1 MARLEQLVDIEVLGH
16 LVYPHFILPMKF
28 KVGNAGCVRVLFF
41 FFFLG
46 GGWLWVRVRE
56 LSFLLLFLDFITL
69 QFTVL
74 PSPNFIRW
82 RGIMVIVISTFSIKT

>member
-41 FFFLG
+41 FFFWG
-46 GGWLWVRVRE
+46 GGVGLGE
-56 LSFLLLFLDFITL
+56 GEGTL
-69 QFTVL
+69 
-74 PSPNFIRW
+74 
-82 RGIMVIVISTFSIKT
+82 FSIAFP

>member
-41 FFFLG
+41 FFFG
-46 GGWLWVRVRE
+46 GGGGVLGLGWGGVFFFFF
-56 LSFLLLFLDFITL
+56 FLFF
-69 QFTVL
+69 
-74 PSPNFIRW
+74 
-82 RGIMVIVISTFSIKT
+82 

>member
-41 FFFLG
+41 FFLG
-46 GGWLWVRVRE
+46 GGVVMGE
-56 LSFLLLFLDFITL
+56 GEGTL
-69 QFTVL
+69 
-74 PSPNFIRW
+74 
-82 RGIMVIVISTFSIKT
+82 FSIAFP

>member
-28 KVGNAGCVRVLFF
+28 KVGNAGCVRVFFF

-46 GGWLWVRVRE
+46 GGVVMGE
-56 LSFLLLFLDFITL
+56 GEGTL
-69 QFTVL
+69 
-74 PSPNFIRW
+74 
-82 RGIMVIVISTFSIKT
+82 FSIAFP

>member
-1 MARLEQLVDIEVLGH
+1 
-16 LVYPHFILPMKF
+16 
-28 KVGNAGCVRVLFF
+28 
-41 FFFLG
+41 
-46 GGWLWVRVRE
+46 VRE

>member
-16 LVYPHFILPMKF
+16 LVFPHFILPMKF

-46 GGWLWVRVRE
+46 GGVVMGE
-56 LSFLLLFLDFITL
+56 GEGTL
-69 QFTVL
+69 
-74 PSPNFIRW
+74 
-82 RGIMVIVISTFSIKT
+82 FSIAFP